1 MRKSLGLSEVCLL
14 MAGREGEHIM
24 DVDED
29 EVVEKA
35 IKKIKRDLI
44 FYPNCKYNEED

>member
-1 MRKSLGLSEVCLL
+1 MSNVCLL
-14 MAGREGEHIM
+14 MAGREGEHVI

-29 EVVEKA
+29 DAVEKT

-44 FYPNCKYNEED
+44 FYPNCNYNE